1 MRDSLISLTITEI
14 CKKLKI
20 PFKSQNDNYL
30 EQTKLSRQM
39 ACIYRDLRGI
49 IGRLEEIERKHKI
62 AGLSKLLQDDIKI
75 LEEID
80 HEMLSVSKSLKKKR

>member
-1 MRDSLISLTITEI
+1 
-14 CKKLKI
+14 
-20 PFKSQNDNYL
+20 
-30 EQTKLSRQM
+30 M